1 MATDDD
7 ALANNRDVFAKTLR
21 MEETQFGREDPRLAE
36 TLKSLGETHAALGEH
51 RDAVQSLERALEITI
66 QHNGRDSLEASAVL
80 HSLGNAH
87 GDLGGGFASV

>member
-21 MEETQFGREDPRLAE
+21 MEETQFWREDPRLAE

-51 RDAVQSLERALEITI
+51 KDAVDTLERALELTI
-66 QHNGRDSLEASAVL
+66 
-80 HSLGNAH
+80 
-87 GDLGGGFASV
+87 